1 MGIFVGLASAGFLV
15 SLNWVTQ
22 IRESNL
28 WLIAFLPVGGFA
40 IGLFYHYYGKTVVS
54 GNNLLIETI
63 YKPQQIVPFKM
74 APFVYLCTLLTHILG
89 GSAGR
94 EGTALQMAGAIAYQ
108 FVKPFKLTQS
118 DIQILIIAAV
128 AAGFGSVFGT
138 PIAGAVFGLEIAL
151 IKKINYAAIL
161 PAFASSI
168 IANLVCNLLPVNHT
182 HYHVDYVPPIS
193 FITIFYSIIAGI
205 AFGLCAASFSK
216 IMHWATLK
224 FKLIIKY
231 APLRPVFGGILI
243 ALAVWAMG
251 NTTFIGLGLPTISLA
266 FGQPLP
272 VYYFALKMVF
282 TIITLSAGFK
292 GGEVTPLFFIGALLG
307 NALFF
312 FIPLPLALLAAMGF
326 VAVFAGA
333 ANTPLACIIMAIEL
347 FGMQSVVYIVITCA
361 VAFLI
366 SGNTGIYISQ
376 KPNGIKLWVYKL
388 FSRC

>member
-1 MGIFVGLASAGFLV
+1 MGIVVGLASAGFLV

-22 IRESNL
+22 IRENNL

-40 IGLFYHYYGKTVVS
+40 IGLLYHYYGKTVVS

-63 YKPQQIVPFKM
+63 YQPQQIVPFKM
-74 APFVYLCTLLTHILG
+74 APFVYLGTLLTHILG

-94 EGTALQMAGAIAYQ
+94 EGTALQIAGAIAYQ

-118 DIQILIIAAV
+118 DIQILLIAAV

-151 IKKINYAAIL
+151 FRKINYAAIL
-161 PAFASSI
+161 PAFVSAI
-168 IANLVCNLLPVNHT
+168 IANLVCNLWPVNHT
-182 HYHVDYVPPIS
+182 HYHIDYVPSIS
-193 FITIFYSIIAGI
+193 VLNIFYSIIAGI

-216 IMHWATLK
+216 IMLWATLK
-224 FKLIIKY
+224 FKIIIKY

-243 ALAVWAMG
+243 ALAVCAVG
-251 NTTFIGLGLPTISLA
+251 NTKFIGLGIPTISLA

-282 TIITLSAGFK
+282 TIFTLSAGFK
-292 GGEVTPLFFIGALLG
+292 GGEVTPLFFIGATLG

-333 ANTPLACIIMAIEL
+333 TNTPLACTIMAIEL
-347 FGMQSVVYIVITCA
+347 FGMQSAVY
-361 VAFLI
+361 VAI
-366 SGNTGIYISQ
+366 SCEVAYLVSGKTGIYNSQ
-376 KPNGIKLWVYKL
+376 KLNGIKLWVYKV
-388 FSRC
+388 FVG